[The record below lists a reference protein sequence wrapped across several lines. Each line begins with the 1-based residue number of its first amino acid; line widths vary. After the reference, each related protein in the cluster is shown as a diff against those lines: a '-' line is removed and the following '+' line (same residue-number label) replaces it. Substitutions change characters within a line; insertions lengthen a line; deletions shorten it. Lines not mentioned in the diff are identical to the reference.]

1 MCIAFQVVNGD
12 ASLKQL
18 APDVDWVLISQG
30 FDDHCH
36 PGTSFIGKGDQLEA
50 IAGVESPDPLYLPAG
65 GTFGEAVRCFSQ
77 KIKGV
82 PPPDLC
88 GICGSAVLHVVATLE
103 KAVKLLGPGVKVS
116 A

>member
-1 MCIAFQVVNGD
+1 VCIAFQVVNGD

-50 IAGVESPDPLYLPAG
+50 IAGVESPDPLYLLAG
-65 GTFGEAVRCFSQ
+65 GTFGDLADPSDVSVRKARVSHRLTFVEYVALLCFM
-77 KIKGV
+77 
-82 PPPDLC
+82 L
-88 GICGSAVLHVVATLE
+88 
-103 KAVKLLGPGVKVS
+103 
-116 A
+116 